1 MGRQRT
7 PTWLQGAATIAIRTA
22 LAAPLVLPPQT
33 AIRGARSLARVW
45 ALSRLNVS
53 RFERTTRHIKEA
65 FPELCD
71 ERIRELGASS
81 YEHLFALGMELG
93 YTSRLLTEEGFTRH
107 LFFEDI
113 SPAIRKLLGERPCVL
128 ITGHC
133 GNWELMGY
141 SIALLGFPLAAV
153 YRPLD
158 LQPLDRWVRDMRA
171 RRGLALVSKFGAMR
185 ALPPVLQAKYP
196 IGLVADQSGGDRGL
210 FVPFFGRLT
219 STYKSVGLLAMQA
232 GAHVICG
239 TARRMRSDES
249 PPSGAMRGNFSTDGP
264 ESLRYAIEIT
274 DSYGPEDWAHQPD
287 PLFYLTARYRRAME
301 TMIRRAPDQYLW
313 MHRIWRSR
321 APHERNGKPFPPQL
335 REKLLALPWMSES
348 EVERIIARSAR
359 DAETVAAGLEP

>member
-1 MGRQRT
+1 MGRKRT
-7 PTWLQGAATIAIRTA
+7 PAFLQTPATIAIRTA
-22 LAAPLVLPPQT
+22 LAAPLVLGPQT
-33 AIRGARSLARVW
+33 AIGAARMAGRAW
-45 ALSRLNVS
+45 ALSRFNRS
-53 RFERTTRHIKEA
+53 RFERTTRHIREA
-65 FPELCD
+65 FPELA
-71 ERIRELGASS
+71 EEEVRELGAGS

-113 SPAIRKLLGERPCVL
+113 SPAIRRLLGERPCVL

-133 GNWELMGY
+133 GNWELIGY

-158 LQPLDRWVRDMRA
+158 LKPLDRWVRDMRA
-171 RRGLALVSKFGAMR
+171 RRGLSLISKFGAMR
-185 ALPPVLQAKYP
+185 ALPPVLEAKYP
-196 IGLVADQSGGDRGL
+196 IGLVADQSGGDRGI

-232 GAHVICG
+232 GAQVICG
-239 TARRMRSDES
+239 TARRLKPGEAPPPGSMRSE
-249 PPSGAMRGNFSTDGP
+249 FSSIGP

-274 DSYGPEDWAHQPD
+274 DSYGPEDWENQPD

-301 TMIRRAPDQYLW
+301 SMIRRAPDQYLW

-335 REKLLALPWMSES
+335 RDKLLSLPWMTETD
-348 EVERIIARSAR
+348 VDRVIDRSVR
-359 DAETVAAGLEP
+359 DAATIAMGAEP